1 MADFR
6 SFFDQQFVGAWDLE
20 GRDVTVTIAK
30 VAGGEVMG
38 DGRRERHASAYI
50 AAAQDRGT
58 AIITGVEYGALAWD
72 MLHIALLDAAICLD
86 CDVIF
91 NIRTRQACPICAT
104 DKYFYLSRWLNRP
117 CPCTSDTA
125 AILSQLGNYCQTC
138 NQERKAS

>member
-58 AIITGVEYGALAWD
+58 SVETLVLKTALWPGTE
-72 MLHIALLDAAICLD
+72 
-86 CDVIF
+86 
-91 NIRTRQACPICAT
+91 RR
-104 DKYFYLSRWLNRP
+104 LNEE
-117 CPCTSDTA
+117 
-125 AILSQLGNYCQTC
+125 NH
-138 NQERKAS
+138 E